1 MGTSTN
7 GQICFGVAFEEGFE
21 FPWGDGEIEDWWT
34 YTVHGFKHS
43 FELFDADG
51 NYLNGRQPSK
61 DETSRYFNERRE
73 FDAAQ
78 PALPVL
84 LVNYC
89 SGECPMYV
97 VAVPG
102 SVRTARRGYP
112 EGIDPSLLTVTVDER
127 ENLLKFFAAHG
138 IEVPAEPAWLL
149 TSYWG

>member
-7 GQICFGVAFEEGFE
+7 GQLCYGTAFDEEFE

-51 NYLNGRQPSK
+51 NFLNGREPPK
-61 DETSRYFNERRE
+61 DDEVSRYFEERRV
-73 FDAAQ
+73 FDASHRI
-78 PALPVL
+78 PVE

-89 SGECPMYV
+89 SGDYPMYAI
-97 VAVPG
+97 AV
-102 SVRTARRGYP
+102 SSTVRTSTRGSP
-112 EGIDPSLLTVTVDER
+112 TVVDPASLVVTHDER
-127 ENLLKFFAAHG
+127 AELLKFFADHG
-138 IEVPAEPAWLL
+138 IEATEPPAWLL